1 MPPAITRSD
10 ELTDRVHAAE
20 SYVAHK
26 GQRLLNTRDM
36 IFREGATQLVL
47 PIVETDGGYAS
58 TFRIAMRRGVSR
70 TVPFGRDQRRGR
82 RLPRP

>member
-20 SYVAHK
+20 PYVAHK

-47 PIVETDGGYAS
+47 PIIETDGGYAS
-58 TFRIAMRRGVSR
+58 TFRIVMGRGVSR

>member
-1 MPPAITRSD
+1 
-10 ELTDRVHAAE
+10 
-20 SYVAHK
+20 
-26 GQRLLNTRDM
+26 M